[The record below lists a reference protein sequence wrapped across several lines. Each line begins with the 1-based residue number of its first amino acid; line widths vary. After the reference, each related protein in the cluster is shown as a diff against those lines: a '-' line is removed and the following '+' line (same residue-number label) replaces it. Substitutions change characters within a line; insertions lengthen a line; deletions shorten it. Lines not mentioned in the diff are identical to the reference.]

1 MKKIVYIFIFSLIGL
16 TACETG
22 SDSSKSAKSDNGD
35 AFQSYLK
42 LKNISPE
49 NKKRVKVEKQ
59 RFERRNKLV
68 SSILKEPMLDKAKI
82 DVEVAE
88 YKKQIVISRYYEEFL
103 KGKVNEESI
112 RNYYSSNAEKYQSK
126 KIHIAHVLV
135 RTNPKM
141 SKEEREALLTK
152 AHEVYSR
159 ANSGEEFSALV
170 KAYSDDK
177 LSAKKEG
184 DLGWI
189 KEGAI
194 DKAFSNKVFGM
205 KQGDISEPIS
215 TPYGYHIVKIL
226 DAAKV
231 VKQPFDAVKGNIRYE
246 LRQLAKQA
254 ETERLMIL
262 SEKKSKK

>member
-1 MKKIVYIFIFSLIGL
+1 MKKIVYIFIVSLIGL
-16 TACETG
+16 TACDIG
-22 SDSSKSAKSDNGD
+22 SDSSKSAKSDSGD
-35 AFQSYLK
+35 VFLSYLK
-42 LKNISPE
+42 LKNISPKDE
-49 NKKRVKVEKQ
+49 KRVKIAKQ

-68 SSILKEPMLDKAKI
+68 SSILKQPLFDKTNI

-88 YKKQIVISRYYEEFL
+88 YKNQIILSRYYEEFL
-103 KGKVNEESI
+103 KSKVNEESI
-112 RNYYSSNAEKYQSK
+112 RNYYSSNTKKYQSK
-126 KIHIAHVLV
+126 KIHIAHILI

-159 ANSGEEFSALV
+159 ANASEDFATLV
-170 KAYSDDK
+170 KSYSDDK

-194 DKAFSNKVFGM
+194 DKAFSKKVFEM
-205 KQGDISEPIS
+205 KQGSISEPIS

-226 DAAKV
+226 DAPKV
-231 VKQPFDAVKGNIRYE
+231 VKQPFDVVKGNIRYE

-254 ETERLMIL
+254 ETERLMKYPRK
-262 SEKKSKK
+262 ESKK